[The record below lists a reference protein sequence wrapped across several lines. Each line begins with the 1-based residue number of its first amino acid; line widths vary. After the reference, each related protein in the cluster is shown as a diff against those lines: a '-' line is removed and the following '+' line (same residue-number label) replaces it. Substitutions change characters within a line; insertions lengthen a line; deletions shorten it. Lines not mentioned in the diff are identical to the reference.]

1 VALRVQAAGCRVIG
15 QQQERNRMNRRAFPR
30 GIRRGGGVALLA
42 AGAGLALPGTAAAA
56 PVAPNGFT
64 VSTFATAPAG
74 TPVTKGPDDIT
85 LLDGNVF
92 VTWQNGVSKTGMPPG
107 NSTVIEYS
115 PQGTVLNSF
124 SVAGRA
130 DGIGADPANK
140 RVIVTV
146 NEDGNSSLYTIAPG
160 AAPSSQVVHYSYS
173 PQPDAT
179 GGTGPLATG
188 GGTDAVQVVDDK
200 IYLSA
205 SNPSDITKTAVFEVT
220 LDPATST
227 ASLSPTF
234 FDNSTATDALTG
246 SQITLG
252 LTDPDSNALVPGS
265 APRFPGQFVLDS
277 QADQQLVFVRDIGA
291 AAGFGPSN
299 LTRLP
304 LSHAGVTGG
313 VVPAGVDDVRWTER
327 PGGTLY
333 VVDNGA
339 NTVYAV
345 TGPFTRGAA
354 YASLDTVGAPDSMG
368 NAPANTTEV
377 DSLDTQ
383 TGALTPFLSGLKT
396 SKGLLYVSPPPVGE
410 ADDGDDQDG
419 QGDENAQGK
428 QGDQASARTAPGP
441 GGQHVAPSHRGKHDK
456 RHNKAHGAA
465 RHHHK
470 KRSHPVVV

>member
-1 VALRVQAAGCRVIG
+1 
-15 QQQERNRMNRRAFPR
+15 MNRRAFPP
-30 GIRRGGGVALLA
+30 GIRRRGGVALLA
-42 AGAGLALPGTAAAA
+42 TGAGLALTGTAAAA

-64 VSTFATAPAG
+64 LSTFATAPAT

-85 LLDGNVF
+85 LLDGHVF
-92 VTWQNGVSKTGMPPG
+92 VTWQNGVPKTGGTAAGPT

-124 SVAGRA
+124 SVVGRA

-146 NEDGNSSLYTIAPG
+146 NEDGNSSLYTITPG
-160 AAPSSQVVHYSYS
+160 AAPGSQVVHYSYS
-173 PQPDAT
+173 PQPDAA

-188 GGTDAVQVVDDK
+188 GGTDAVQVVGDK

-205 SNPSDITKTAVFEVT
+205 SNPGDQTKTAVFKVT

-234 FDNSTATDALTG
+234 LDDATATNALTG
-246 SQITLG
+246 SQVTLG

-277 QADQQLVFVRDIGA
+277 QADQQLVFVRAIGA
-291 AAGFGPSN
+291 SDPFGASN
-299 LTRLP
+299 LTQLP
-304 LSHAGVTGG
+304 LSHAGTTDGS
-313 VVPAGVDDVRWTER
+313 VPAGVDDVRWTER
-327 PGGTLY
+327 SGGTLY

-339 NTVYAV
+339 NTVYALS
-345 TGPFTRGAA
+345 GPFAAGAA
-354 YASLDTVGAPDSMG
+354 YAALDTVGAPDSSG

-383 TGALTPFLSGLKT
+383 TGALTPFVSGLT
-396 SKGLLYVSPPPVGE
+396 TAKGLLYVSPTPSEPG
-410 ADDGDDQDG
+410 DDGDQDG
-419 QGDENAQGK
+419 QGDDNAQGDH
-428 QGDQASARTAPGP
+428 GDHAGAGGPSRRPRPGAATGRRRWVLSRVPRAARTR
-441 GGQHVAPSHRGKHDK
+441 HRCRG
-456 RHNKAHGAA
+456 RVSAGRWRAVRGARA
-465 RHHHK
+465 R
-470 KRSHPVVV
+470 P